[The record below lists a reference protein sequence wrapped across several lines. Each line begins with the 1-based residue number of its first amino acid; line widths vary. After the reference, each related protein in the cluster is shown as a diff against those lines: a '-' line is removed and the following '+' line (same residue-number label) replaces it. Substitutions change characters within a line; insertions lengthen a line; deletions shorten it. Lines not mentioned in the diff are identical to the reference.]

1 MNLKTVL
8 VVDDDEVIRMFLRH
22 ALERKGIK
30 VLESDD
36 GDVAVTMVRRHQDID
51 LIILDLLMPKMNGL
65 EAYREILRIRPGLR
79 CIVSTGDIDN
89 EYCAELSSMGV
100 RAFLKKPYY
109 IEDLYRSI
117 ASIDGMAEGEKETP
131 PNGRG
136 LTTS

>member
-1 MNLKTVL
+1 MNLRTVL
-8 VVDDDEVIRMFLRH
+8 VVDDDEVIRMFIKH

-51 LIILDLLMPKMNGL
+51 LVILDLLMPKMNGL
-65 EAYREILRIRPGLR
+65 DAYREIRQIRPGLK

-117 ASIDGMAEGEKETP
+117 ASVNGMAEGGKETP
-131 PNGRG
+131 PEGRG
-136 LTTS
+136 LMAS